1 MKAYIVSITSSSDED
16 KTVINLFGRL
26 ENQKSFAAIIPYTP
40 YFYIRESD
48 EKKAKPI
55 LDGAKIEKT
64 KLVNKNKEPV
74 IKISYESQTELN
86 KIVREIHQKK
96 IDTYEADLNP
106 TLRYII
112 DNDVYGVVDISGESE
127 PSERVDHV
135 FTNPKVV
142 PAEAQIPLKVVSIDI
157 ESDKK
162 SKDIFCIGL
171 YSKNYE
177 KNFLITDKPV
187 ARAVQCKDEREV
199 LSKFRD
205 EMISFDPD
213 IITGWNI
220 IDFDLNYLKGKFEE
234 HNIPFDFGR
243 TNEKIRIKL
252 EGNFFRNSTA
262 SVPGRQVMDGLNL
275 IKDPFIQEAPSIK
288 SKEFES
294 YSLEDV
300 SQAMLGEGK
309 IISGKSRHEEIEKIF
324 KTDKEKLVK
333 YNIQDCKLAYDILT
347 KTSILDLAIER
358 SSLTGLPLNKL
369 TGSII
374 AFDSLYIREA
384 HKRAIVSPTTRY
396 IEKEERIKGG
406 FVMEPNPGIYH
417 NVLVMDFKSLYPS
430 IMKSFN
436 IDPLSLLD
444 KKEKNAIESPNKA
457 YFKNQEGVLPHILE
471 KLHLA
476 REKAKREKREL
487 ASYAI
492 KIIMNS
498 MFGVLA
504 SPNCRY
510 FSLEM
515 ANAITHFGQKIIQ
528 LTAKKI
534 EEKGYKVIYSDTDS
548 VFIEANLTKD
558 KTEKLGKDLQ
568 EYINKFYA
576 DLVEKEYNRKSFLEL
591 EFKKNYIS
599 LMLPKVRNAQK
610 ETGSKK
616 RYAGLIELDGKE
628 SIEIVGLEAIRGD
641 WTQAA
646 KDFQIELLNKVFHRQ
661 DPITFIKE
669 YIKKINEGKIDSK
682 LVYRKSI
689 RKNLDE
695 YTKTTPPHV
704 KAARQLDK
712 LDSNIIEYY
721 ITVEGPEPIQKLR
734 HKLDYEHYI
743 EKQIM
748 PIADTVLHFFNTSV
762 EEILKN
768 TKQKKLF

>member
-1 MKAYIVSITSSSDED
+1 MKGYIVNISSSNEDE
-16 KTVINLFGRL
+16 KTYIHLFGRL
-26 ENQKSFAAIIPYTP
+26 ENQKSFAAIIPATP
-40 YFYIRESD
+40 YFYIIESD
-48 EKKAKPI
+48 EKKAKK
-55 LDGAKIEKT
+55 LLVGTKIEKT
-64 KLVNKNKEPV
+64 KLVNKKNETV
-74 IKISYESQTELN
+74 IKISHESQTELN
-86 KIVREIHQKK
+86 KIVKSIHQEK

-106 TLRYII
+106 TIRYII
-112 DNDVYGVVDISGESE
+112 DNDLYGTIDISGESD
-127 PSERVDHV
+127 PSERVDMV
-135 FTNPKVV
+135 FKNPEIKKS
-142 PAEAQIPLKVVSIDI
+142 EGNIPLKVISLDI
-157 ESDKK
+157 ESNK
-162 SKDIFCIGL
+162 SNKDIFCIGV
-171 YSKNYE
+171 YGKNYE
-177 KNFLITDKPV
+177 KNFIISDKIV
-187 ARAVQCKDEREV
+187 ERAVSCKDEREV
-199 LSKFRD
+199 LSKFRE
-205 EMISFDPD
+205 EMLSVDAD

-220 IDFDLNYLKGKFEE
+220 IDFDLNLLKEKFEE

-262 SVPGRQVMDGLNL
+262 TIPGRQVLDGLNL

-294 YSLEDV
+294 YTLEDV

-309 IISGKSRHEEIEKIF
+309 IIHGKERHDEIERLFEK
-324 KTDKEKLVK
+324 DKDKLVK
-333 YNIQDCKLAYDILT
+333 YNIQDCKLAYDLLI

-358 SSLTGLPLNKL
+358 STLTGLPLNKL

-384 HKRAIVSPTTRY
+384 HKRGIVSPTTRY
-396 IEKEERIKGG
+396 TEKEERIKGG
-406 FVMEPNPGIYH
+406 FVMEPTPGIYH

-444 KKEKNAIESPNKA
+444 KKEKDSIESPNSA
-457 YFKNQEGVLPHILE
+457 YFKNSEGVLPHILD
-471 KLHLA
+471 KLHKA
-476 REKAKREKREL
+476 REVAKKEKREL
-487 ASYAI
+487 SSYAI

-498 MFGVLA
+498 FFGVLA

-510 FSLEM
+510 FSLDM
-515 ANAITHFGQKIIQ
+515 ANAITHFGQMIIQ

-548 VFIEANLTKD
+548 VFVETGLAKERTK
-558 KTEKLGKDLQ
+558 ELGKELQ
-568 EYINKFYA
+568 EYINKFYNE
-576 DLVEKEYNRKSFLEL
+576 LVKKEYNRKSFLEL
-591 EFKKNYIS
+591 EFKKNYIA

-616 RYAGLIELDGKE
+616 RYAGLIEQEGKE

-646 KDFQIELLNKVFHRQ
+646 QEFQVELLNKIFHRQ
-661 DPITFIKE
+661 DPVIFIKN
-669 YIKKINEGKIDSK
+669 YIKKINEGKLDAK

-689 RKNLDE
+689 RKNLEE

-704 KAARQLDK
+704 KAARKLDK

-721 ITVEGPEPIQKLR
+721 ITLDGPEPIQKLK

-743 EKQIM
+743 EKQIT
-748 PIADTVLHFFNTSV
+748 PIADTILHFFNTSV
-762 EEILKN
+762 EEILN
-768 TKQKKLF
+768 SSTQKKLF